1 MKNKHQ
7 YFWMEWFLWIIKL
20 DVEKL
25 GWFFIFI
32 FVIKKEYNFHI
43 GRKIEWTKKRKKNIG

>member
-32 FVIKKEYNFHI
+32 FVIKKEYSFHI
-43 GRKIEWTKKRKKNIG
+43 GRKIEWTKKRKENIG